1 MISDKRK
8 KELQRLA
15 TEYRG
20 AIVKAFEN
28 NEFHRGPFN
37 RFPDACCASA
47 SDLLGR
53 YLKEHE
59 IPTKVVSGSDKNT
72 THAWLVL
79 DDEVLKKNLKEDERT
94 ADVESIQKMKS
105 IIKIYGYD
113 NGNKSG
119 TVHPYHDFEFIL
131 RGCTI
136 IDITGSQTQFR
147 TDSEYFNYSIPVYV
161 GKADDFHKLF
171 DIMDIN
177 DFYVNDYLDDIYRTV
192 QKYL

>member
-1 MISDKRK
+1 MS
-8 KELQRLA
+8 
-15 TEYRG
+15 
-20 AIVKAFEN
+20 
-28 NEFHRGPFN
+28 
-37 RFPDACCASA
+37 ACT
-47 SDLLGR
+47 G
-53 YLKEHE
+53 
-59 IPTKVVSGSDKNT
+59 VVD
-72 THAWLVL
+72 
-79 DDEVLKKNLKEDERT
+79 
-94 ADVESIQKMKS
+94 
-105 IIKIYGYD
+105 
-113 NGNKSG
+113 
-119 TVHPYHDFEFIL
+119 FIL